1 MMKVTGTTPEV
12 AIPQVAET
20 DWVAFPGGELEG
32 RLPRVLCGACREQLH
47 RRASG
52 NGGSIRPAVRHGG
65 DAAPLCFACYRA
77 ELARDRALKAAGELD
92 TATEARFQSVLPL
105 EPIDHARLI
114 RLRAA
119 RAAARAADAVGRDAG
134 LLRYVDKRRHAQI
147 AARHALEQ
155 IGTALRM
162 RNLTPPI
169 GPTSRRN
176 PHITASSA
184 SFARAGEEARHG
196 HADVD
201 WPGFHAAKLQFPEA
215 WLPFVTAR

>member
-1 MMKVTGTTPEV
+1 MIKVTGTTPEV

-32 RLPRVLCGACREQLH
+32 RRPRVLCGVCREQLH
-47 RRASG
+47 RRAA
-52 NGGSIRPAVRHGG
+52 GGRASILPGVGHRGH
-65 DAAPLCFACYRA
+65 AAPLCFACYRA
-77 ELARDRALKAAGELD
+77 ELARDRALKTAGELD

-105 EPIDHARLI
+105 EPIDQARLV

-119 RAAARAADAVGRDAG
+119 RAAARAADAAAANGMG
-134 LLRYVDKRRHAQI
+134 RYVDKRRRAQI

-169 GPTSRRN
+169 GAPNRRGTGTTASPASLACANEDSRR
-176 PHITASSA
+176 
-184 SFARAGEEARHG
+184 G
-196 HADVD
+196 HADID
-201 WPGFHAAKLQFPEA
+201 WPGFHAAELQFPEA